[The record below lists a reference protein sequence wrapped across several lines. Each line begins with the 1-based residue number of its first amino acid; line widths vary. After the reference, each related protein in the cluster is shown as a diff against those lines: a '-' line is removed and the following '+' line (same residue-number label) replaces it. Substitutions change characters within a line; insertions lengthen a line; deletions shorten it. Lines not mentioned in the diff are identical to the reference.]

1 MTAPYTGLDALVDIV
16 LSGVVLVGLLGGV
29 AYTTF
34 FERRFAGF
42 MQGRPGPN
50 RAGPWGLLQPLA
62 DGIKFLFKEDFVPR
76 FTDRFLYRLAPWASF
91 VPAMVLIGVIPLG
104 PDLSLA
110 GLRIPLQVADPDFG
124 LLYFLA
130 VASFAVYGVIIA
142 GWGSNNKYSIFGGMR
157 AAAMMIS
164 YEVAMGLAVVALL
177 LVTGTVRMSSIVADQ
192 SSLWAWNVWRQPLG
206 FILFLVAAFAES
218 HRIPFD
224 LPEAEQELVGGYQ
237 TEYGSMQLGLFQ
249 MAEYAHMIAASALM
263 VALYFGGWHFPGLG
277 LLAGHPAFHALAGL
291 LVMAVKTA
299 AFIFLY
305 IWVRWTIPRF
315 RFDQLMRLGWKA
327 LLPLGLVNLL
337 ATAVVLL
344 LWGA

>member
-1 MTAPYTGLDALVDIV
+1 MSAPYSGFDLLVDV
-16 LSGVVLVGLLGGV
+16 LMGIVVLVGLLGGV

-50 RAGPWGLLQPLA
+50 RAGPWGVLQPLA
-62 DGIKFLFKEDFVPR
+62 DGLKFLFKEDFVPR

-91 VPAMVLIGVIPLG
+91 VPALVLIGVIPLG
-104 PDLSLA
+104 PDLPLA
-110 GLRIPLQVADPDFG
+110 GRIVPLQVADPDFG

-130 VASFAVYGVIIA
+130 VASFGVYGVIIA
-142 GWGSNNKYSIFGGMR
+142 GWGSNNKYSLFGGMR
-157 AAAMMIS
+157 ASAMMIS

-177 LVTGTVRMSSIVADQ
+177 LVTGTVHMSTIVAGQDT
-192 SSLWAWNVWRQPLG
+192 LGKWNVWRQPFG
-206 FILFLVAAFAES
+206 FFLFLVAAFAES

-263 VALYFGGWHFPGLG
+263 AALYFGGWHFPGLE
-277 LLAGHPAFHALAGL
+277 LLAGHPRLHALAGL
-291 LVMAVKTA
+291 GVMGVKTA
-299 AFIFLY
+299 VFLFFY

-315 RFDQLMRLGWKA
+315 RFDQLMRLGWKV
-327 LLPLGLVNLL
+327 LLPLGLANLL
-337 ATAVVLL
+337 GSALGLL
-344 LWGA
+344 LGGA

>member
-1 MTAPYTGLDALVDIV
+1 MSGYTGIDLLIDVV
-16 LSGVVLVGLLGGV
+16 LAVVVLVGLLGAV

-50 RAGPWGLLQPLA
+50 RAGPLGLLQPLA

-76 FTDRFLYRLAPWASF
+76 FADRLLYRLAPWASF
-91 VPAMVLIGVIPLG
+91 VPAMILIGVVPLG
-104 PDLSLA
+104 PPLTRWSEP
-110 GLRIPLQVADPDFG
+110 IPLQVADPDFG

-130 VASFAVYGVIIA
+130 VASFGVYGVIVA

-164 YEVAMGLAVVALL
+164 YEVAMGLAVAALL
-177 LVTGTVRMSSIVADQ
+177 LVTGTVHMSQIVADQ
-192 SSLWAWNVWRQPLG
+192 STLTTWNVWRQPFG
-206 FILFLVAAFAES
+206 FLLFLVAAFAES

-249 MAEYAHMIAASALM
+249 MGEYAHMIAASALM
-263 VALYFGGWHFPGLG
+263 VALYFGGWDFPGLET
-277 LLAGHPAFHALAGL
+277 LAAHPVAYSLAGL
-291 LVMAVKTA
+291 AVMAVKTA
-299 AFIFLY
+299 LFIFLF

-315 RFDQLMRLGWKA
+315 RFDQLMRLGWKG
-327 LLPLGLVNLL
+327 LLPLGLLNLL
-337 ATAVVLL
+337 ATALVLL
-344 LWGA
+344 I